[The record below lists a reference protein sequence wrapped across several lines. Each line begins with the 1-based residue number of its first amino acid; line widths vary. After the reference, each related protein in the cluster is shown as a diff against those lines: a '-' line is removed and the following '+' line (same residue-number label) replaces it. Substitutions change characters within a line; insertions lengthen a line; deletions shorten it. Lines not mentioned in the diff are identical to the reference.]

1 MTRLCF
7 QLSAFAVTA
16 AFVVVIADIRRKP
29 GMTPIVGAT
38 WLVLQKGVAVV
49 AIGSFCFI
57 LLRQLGKPTLLD
69 WCGVALSLLGTIV
82 AARGKIDLAK
92 SHAWAGYFRREVA
105 LVRAGI
111 YAHVRNPIYAGIFI
125 YIVGTFVTQLQHASM
140 RLVAVNLILA
150 SYLVAFLVASAR
162 LEQARL
168 QEAFGEEYERYAL
181 EVPAFVPLRRKRR

>member
-1 MTRLCF
+1 MRMWF
-7 QLSAFAVTA
+7 QIAALVVTVAFAA
-16 AFVVVIADIRRKP
+16 VIADVRRKP
-29 GMTPIVGAT
+29 GMTPIVGVA
-38 WLVLQKGVAVV
+38 WLALQKGVAVV

-57 LLRQLGKPTLLD
+57 LVRQLGEPNLLD

-111 YAHVRNPIYAGIFI
+111 DAHVRNPIYSGIFI
-125 YIVGTFVTQLQHASM
+125 YIVGTFLTQLQHGSIPVV
-140 RLVAVNLILA
+140 VANLFLA

-162 LEQARL
+162 REQTRL
-168 QEAFGEEYERYAL
+168 QEAFGEEYERYAF
-181 EVPAFVPLRRKRR
+181 EVPAFVPLRWKKW